1 MQLWQW
7 ILDFS
12 KIFINYLTLLLGG
25 HPPRALYTIIKTGNS
40 LYNFVHLY
48 SQTQCKNFDCL
59 SLDVVVKRI
68 FSVKKERLKKKTLT
82 FVKPRGGVHEPAF
95 VKVLQKK

>member
-68 FSVKKERLKKKTLT
+68 FSVKKGR
-82 FVKPRGGVHEPAF
+82 
-95 VKVLQKK
+95 LQKKNFDICQT